1 MPTRSGMCSRL
12 CHWWKSSRASG
23 NRSCQMQTAP
33 SPARLI
39 AGPQAIELET
49 LCRSLGF
56 RERFV
61 VLGHDLLV
69 RLLGAR
75 GAQDHALGR
84 VGNDLMKGRLDD
96 RIVHL
101 PATRLDEIRPGALV
115 ASLR

>member
-12 CHWWKSSRASG
+12 CHSWKSSRASG

-39 AGPQAIELET
+39 AWSDGIEVET
-49 LCRSLGF
+49 LCRLLRFS
-56 RERFV
+56 ERFV

-69 RLLGAR
+69 RLLG
-75 GAQDHALGR
+75 GGVAQDHALER
-84 VGNDLMKGRLDD
+84 ICDDLMEGRLDD
-96 RIVHL
+96 RVVHL
-101 PATRLDEIRPGALV
+101 PPARLDEIGPGALV

>member
-39 AGPQAIELET
+39 AEPQGIGLET
-49 LCRSLGF
+49 LRGSLAF

-61 VLGHDLLV
+61 VLGDHLLV
-69 RLLGAR
+69 GVLRAGV
-75 GAQDHALGR
+75 AQDHALER
-84 VGNDLMKGRLDD
+84 VGDDLMEGRLDD

-101 PATRLDEIRPGALV
+101 PATRLDELRPGALV
-115 ASLR
+115 ASLG